1 MNYGVMEAIIRPPFS
16 LHASTA
22 TFLRNAG
29 LLLCAL

>member
-1 MNYGVMEAIIRPPFS
+1 MNYGVMAAIIHSPFFPR
-16 LHASTA
+16 ASTA